1 MRNKKTNIILIIVVA
16 VITLWVL
23 KDTFTQTSASDLK
36 GGFTEIASYRNENN
50 TGPIQRIYAVTVKD
64 TTNAQLEDYGNLMPH
79 SKYGNTKV
87 YFFLAG
93 SQTPKELTPGD
104 TNFDA
109 VYQKGCFAL
118 YEKSAMGNYGLIK
131 NPFN

>member
-64 TTNAQLEDYGNLMPH
+64 TTIVNMA
-79 SKYGNTKV
+79 
-87 YFFLAG
+87 
-93 SQTPKELTPGD
+93 TPKFTS
-104 TNFDA
+104 F
-109 VYQKGCFAL
+109 
-118 YEKSAMGNYGLIK
+118 
-131 NPFN
+131 